1 MNAMCHRVQTTW
13 SPPMIKPMSTDA
25 TRSIDRAALTAA
37 AADRRAKLD
46 EIGAAMEA
54 ACETAV
60 RRAFPYF
67 RDSNRENWNR
77 CARARYV
84 DEAIHQARL
93 HAREISALRRDAER
107 LDHLVACL
115 SPVLH

>member
-1 MNAMCHRVQTTW
+1 MNAMCHRVQATW
-13 SPPMIKPMSTDA
+13 SPPVIKPMSTNT
-25 TRSIDRAALTAA
+25 TRSIDRAALAA
-37 AADRRAKLD
+37 AAANRRAKLD

-60 RRAFPYF
+60 RRAFPHF
-67 RDSNRENWNR
+67 RDSDRGNWNR
-77 CARARYV
+77 RAWALYV

-93 HAREISALRRDAER
+93 HAHEISALRREAER

-115 SPVLH
+115 SAALH

>member
-1 MNAMCHRVQTTW
+1 MNAMSHRAQTTW
-13 SPPMIKPMSTDA
+13 SPPVIKPVSTDT
-25 TRSIDRAALTAA
+25 TRGIDRAALTAA
-37 AADRRAKLD
+37 AVDRRARLD
-46 EIGAAMEA
+46 AIGAVMEA

-60 RRAFPYF
+60 TRTFPYL
-67 RDSNRENWNR
+67 RDSNREEWNR
-77 CARARYV
+77 RAWARYV

-93 HAREISALRRDAER
+93 HAQEISALRRDAER

>member
-1 MNAMCHRVQTTW
+1 MGT
-13 SPPMIKPMSTDA
+13 A
-25 TRSIDRAALTAA
+25 TGRGIDRNALAAA

-60 RRAFPYF
+60 RRAFSCL
-67 RDSNRENWNR
+67 RDSDRENWNR
-77 CARARYV
+77 RAWALYV
-84 DEAIHQARL
+84 DEAMHQARL
-93 HAREISALRRDAER
+93 HAQEISALRRDAER

>member
-1 MNAMCHRVQTTW
+1 MNAMCHRVQATW
-13 SPPMIKPMSTDA
+13 SPPVIKPMSTDT

-46 EIGAAMEA
+46 AIGAAIEA

-60 RRAFPYF
+60 RRAFPYL
-67 RDSNRENWNR
+67 RDGARENWNR
-77 CARARYV
+77 RAWARYV

-93 HAREISALRRDAER
+93 HAHEISAQRRDAER

-115 SPVLH
+115 SAALH

>member
-1 MNAMCHRVQTTW
+1 MNAMCHRVQATW
-13 SPPMIKPMSTDA
+13 SPPVIKPMSTDT

-37 AADRRAKLD
+37 AVDRRAKLD
-46 EIGAAMEA
+46 AIGAAIEA

-60 RRAFPYF
+60 RRAFPYL
-67 RDSNRENWNR
+67 RDGARENWNR
-77 CARARYV
+77 RAWARYV

>member
-1 MNAMCHRVQTTW
+1 
-13 SPPMIKPMSTDA
+13 
-25 TRSIDRAALTAA
+25 
-37 AADRRAKLD
+37 
-46 EIGAAMEA
+46 
-54 ACETAV
+54 
-60 RRAFPYF
+60 
-67 RDSNRENWNR
+67 
-77 CARARYV
+77 V

>member
-1 MNAMCHRVQTTW
+1 MNAMCQRVQAAP
-13 SPPMIKPMSTDA
+13 SPPVITLVSTDV
-25 TRSIDRAALTAA
+25 TRSIDRAALAAA
-37 AADRRAKLD
+37 AADRRARLD
-46 EIGAAMEA
+46 AIGAVMEA

-60 RRAFPYF
+60 TRAFPYF
-67 RDSNRENWNR
+67 RDSNREDWNR
-77 CARARYV
+77 RAWARYV

-93 HAREISALRRDAER
+93 HAQEISALRRDAER

>member
-54 ACETAV
+54 ACEAAV
-60 RRAFPYF
+60 TRAFPYF
-67 RDSNRENWNR
+67 RDSNR
-77 CARARYV
+77 RAWALYV
-84 DEAIHQARL
+84 DEAIYQARL
-93 HAREISALRRDAER
+93 HEQEISALRRDAER

>member
-1 MNAMCHRVQTTW
+1 MNAICHRVQTTP
-13 SPPMIKPMSTDA
+13 SPPVIKPMSTDA
-25 TRSIDRAALTAA
+25 TRGIDRAALTAA

-46 EIGAAMEA
+46 EIDAAMEA
-54 ACETAV
+54 ACDTAV
-60 RRAFPYF
+60 RRAFPYL
-67 RDSNRENWNR
+67 RDGARENWNR
-77 CARARYV
+77 RAWARYV

-93 HAREISALRRDAER
+93 HAREISELRRDAER